1 MKKILKYLLLILL
14 PFLVYLLSFLSVIL
28 LPSINYFN
36 FGQKTEI
43 EAVGWDNNF
52 EPILY
57 LANSRFMY
65 LSLILLVGF
74 IVYQLFKKQKLVIKN
89 LIVFIVYILY
99 YFLAYFAIHLIL
111 NFLGFYQTVY

>member
-1 MKKILKYLLLILL
+1 MRKFLKYLLFFLL

-28 LPSINYFN
+28 LPSNYFN

-74 IVYQLFKKQKLVIKN
+74 IVYQLFKKQKLVIKD
-89 LIVFIVYILY
+89 LIIFIVYVLY
-99 YFLAYFAIHLIL
+99 YFLAYFVINLIL
-111 NFLGFYQTVY
+111 NFFGFYTRVF